1 VGIDD
6 DPGDPWGV
14 LGLEP
19 TASLEDARRAFR
31 LRAQVLHP
39 DRHQGSSPAALAEA
53 ERAMRELTAAW
64 TAIQRAMS
72 STEAPA
78 ATLTVE
84 ECLDWFV
91 GALVEAGPAADDPVS
106 EEDVRIALEPVA
118 VAARRADFDAWCRR
132 RVRTLA
138 IALAADRVRPDEVP
152 PEWQRCYDHLRNADL
167 DLVLLLL
174 LDHLLGERAPGIHP
188 TPER

>member
-6 DPGDPWGV
+6 DPGDPWRV

-64 TAIQRAMS
+64 TAIQQAAS
-72 STEAPA
+72 SGDGPAP
-78 ATLTVE
+78 TPTVQ

-91 GALVEAGPAADDPVS
+91 AALVEAGPAADDPVS

-132 RVRTLA
+132 RQRTLA

-152 PEWQRCYDHLRNADL
+152 PEWQRCYDHLRSTDV

-174 LDHLLGERAPGIHP
+174 LDHLLGGGAPDIL
-188 TPER
+188 TTRDR